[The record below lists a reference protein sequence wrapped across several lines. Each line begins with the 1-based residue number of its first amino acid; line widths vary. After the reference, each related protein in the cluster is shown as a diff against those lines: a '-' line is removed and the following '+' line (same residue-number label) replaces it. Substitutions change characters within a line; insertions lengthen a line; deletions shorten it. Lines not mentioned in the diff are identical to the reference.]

1 MNNTNTIAVDLA
13 KSVFQVCILSEHNK
27 VLKSLRLSR
36 EKFKEFLIQTEPS
49 MVYMEA
55 CYSSY
60 YWGRFAQDAGHQVG
74 LIPAQH
80 VTPFVR
86 GNKNDQNDALAIA
99 EAARRPGIRF
109 VPVKS
114 EGQQDIQFLH
124 RIRERCVSSRT
135 ALMNQ
140 MRGLLSDY
148 GFVFPTG
155 IDTLFKELQLLLE
168 SDRLSALVREEI
180 TRTLIEYD
188 FLNRRIKHIQQALTN
203 YSTKSSD
210 CTRLETIPGIGP
222 HISSA
227 IVSTI
232 GKGQAFNCARDF
244 AVWTGLT
251 PIQKASGFKSVMSGI
266 TKRGDRYL
274 RKLFVQAARHTAQW
288 GRRNPET
295 KLGQWI
301 NQIIQRRGVQ
311 KGVVAIAH
319 KLARISWIL
328 LHKEDTFKAV

>member
-1 MNNTNTIAVDLA
+1 MKNTNTIAVDLA

-27 VLKSLRLSR
+27 VIKSLRLSR
-36 EKFKEFLIQTEPS
+36 DKFKEFLIKTEPS

-60 YWGRFAQDAGHQVG
+60 YWGRFAQDLGHQVG

-80 VTPFVR
+80 VKPFVR

-99 EAARRPGIRF
+99 EAARRPGMCF

-114 EGQQDIQFLH
+114 EVQQDIKMLH
-124 RIRERCVSSRT
+124 TIRERCVSSRT

-140 MRGLLSDY
+140 MSGLLSDY
-148 GFVFPTG
+148 GFIFPVGVKVFYLELRALVDSENVSSIVRSEIRWSLVEYDLITRRIEHIQKTLSDYSTQN
-155 IDTLFKELQLLLE
+155 IDCARLE
-168 SDRLSALVREEI
+168 S
-180 TRTLIEYD
+180 
-188 FLNRRIKHIQQALTN
+188 
-203 YSTKSSD
+203 
-210 CTRLETIPGIGP
+210 IPGIGP

-232 GKGQAFNCARDF
+232 GKGQAFNNARDF

-288 GRRNPET
+288 AKRNPET

-301 NQIIQRRGVQ
+301 NQIIHRRGVQ

-328 LHKEDTFKAV
+328 LHKEETFKAK